1 VIKPTFQ
8 AVTQDSAETKHP
20 EFTNFSEKLPFVL
33 TKRELAN
40 LLSCTERHIDNL
52 SRRGVLPSVR
62 LGRTVRFRRDAVLAS
77 IRKLEGGH
85 AA

>member
-1 VIKPTFQ
+1 MLNQNIAVPT
-8 AVTQDSAETKHP
+8 DSAEIQR
-20 EFTNFSEKLPFVL
+20 SIIYRVSDALPPVL
-33 TKRELAN
+33 TKAQLAQV
-40 LLSCTERHIDNL
+40 LSCTPRHIDNL

-62 LGRTVRFRRDAVLAS
+62 LGRIVRFRRDAVMAS

>member
-1 VIKPTFQ
+1 MKTTFH
-8 AVTQDSAETKHP
+8 AVTQGSSETKHP
-20 EFTNFSEKLPFVL
+20 EFRDVSEKLPFIL

-62 LGRTVRFRRDAVLAS
+62 LGRSVRFRRDAVMAS